1 MKLRWL
7 SISIFSSFTDLVVSI
22 SWFYIFKLYGIW
34 FSLLLFIIIA
44 WNLSGLAIMLLFLNQ
59 STADSDS
66 FSSVRRR
73 SFRFLQVT
81 AMVLSSAKLCK
92 SDFVSY
98 KNKPFI
104 TMLSRIEP
112 SIEPCGTPESIVL
125 KKLDILL
132 VFTLCFRC
140 FK

>member
-34 FSLLLFIIIA
+34 FSLLSFIIIA

>member
-1 MKLRWL
+1 MKIRWL

-22 SWFYIFKLYGIW
+22 SRFYIFKLYGIW
-34 FSLLLFIIIA
+34 FSLLLFIITA
-44 WNLSGLAIMLLFLNQ
+44 WNLSGLDIMLLFLNQ

-73 SFRFLQVT
+73 SSRFLQVT

-104 TMLSRIEP
+104 KILSRIEP

-132 VFTLCFRC
+132 VFPLCFRC

>member
-7 SISIFSSFTDLVVSI
+7 SISIFSSFTDLGVSI

-59 STADSDS
+59 STADYDS

-104 TMLSRIEP
+104 KILSRIEP
-112 SIEPCGTPESIVL
+112 SIEPCGKPESIVL

>member
-104 TMLSRIEP
+104 KMLSRIEP
-112 SIEPCGTPESIVL
+112 SIELCGKAESIVL
-125 KKLDILL
+125 NKLDILL